1 MQVDTVNKTH
11 KKRGEEKGK
20 SKRRE
25 ESGRRRTYTK
35 KFCSFGSVHRSG
47 CSWVA
52 ISPLAT
58 ALGSGAKNLVKD
70 LQAHVLVF
78 CSCLWSYLC
87 CCLFSYCFKL
97 CLFPCFFGFRI
108 YVCVFDLASSA
119 GGAWNLEGLLCCSH
133 RRTHG
138 RTDGR
143 LAISFLWIWLS
154 LIGLCF
160 PLLYNFWFLEGRCDM
175 TAVLLALSS
184 GILFFGV

>member
-1 MQVDTVNKTH
+1 MQVETVNKTH
-11 KKRGEEKGK
+11 KKRGEEKEKKADGDVRTQK
-20 SKRRE
+20 SFAPLDR
-25 ESGRRRTYTK
+25 
-35 KFCSFGSVHRSG
+35 CADLVV
-47 CSWVA
+47 SWVA

-58 ALGSGAKNLVKD
+58 ALGSPAKSLVKD
-70 LQAHVLVF
+70 LHAHVLVL

-87 CCLFSYCFKL
+87 CCLFSYCFEL
-97 CLFPCFFGFRI
+97 CLFPSSFGFRM
-108 YVCVFDLASSA
+108 YVCVFDLVSSA
-119 GGAWNLEGLLCCSH
+119 GGAWNLEGLLCCSR

-160 PLLYNFWFLEGRCDM
+160 PLLYNFWFLEGKCDM

-184 GILFFGV
+184 GILFLGV